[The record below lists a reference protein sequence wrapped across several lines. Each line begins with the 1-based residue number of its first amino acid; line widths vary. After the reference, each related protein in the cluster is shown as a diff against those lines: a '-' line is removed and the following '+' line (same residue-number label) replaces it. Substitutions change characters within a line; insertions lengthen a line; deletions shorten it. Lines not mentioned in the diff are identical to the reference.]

1 MSKQNTR
8 APTKND
14 RKYKTGGGRDKD
26 MGRKGDMVRPWKP
39 PVAFYVLM
47 LVLGLYFAIIT
58 AGVWEDGDNIY
69 TVFSKIMAI
78 ASKEPYHIPIK
89 RAVSRID
96 ILAQSVFFYEFTI
109 GIFILLDLSKN
120 RNFMRGKEYGTANWA
135 SVESINKHFM
145 EKEHA
150 S

>member
-1 MSKQNTR
+1 
-8 APTKND
+8 
-14 RKYKTGGGRDKD
+14 

-78 ASKEPYHIPIK
+78 AKIMAKTVMKMSATLKTAKLKI
-89 RAVSRID
+89 S
-96 ILAQSVFFYEFTI
+96 ILNIST
-109 GIFILLDLSKN
+109 
-120 RNFMRGKEYGTANWA
+120 T
-135 SVESINKHFM
+135 
-145 EKEHA
+145 
-150 S
+150 